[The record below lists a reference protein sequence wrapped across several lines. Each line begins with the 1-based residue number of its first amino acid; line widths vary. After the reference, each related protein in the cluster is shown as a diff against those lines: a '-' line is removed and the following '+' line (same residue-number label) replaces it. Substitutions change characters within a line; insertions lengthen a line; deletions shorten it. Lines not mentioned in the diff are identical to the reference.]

1 MKDLYKTSDLIKN
14 ILEEKPATRD
24 SDDLLYFEVCKE
36 LCPYVLDNKLGDVL
50 LTFNDYDLPRYESV
64 GRARRKIQSENPW
77 LVSSEKVRSWR
88 TDNEEKYREFAQME
102 VR

>member
-1 MKDLYKTSDLIKN
+1 MRDLYKTSDIVKN

-36 LCPYVLDNKLGDVL
+36 LCPHVLDYKLGDVL
-50 LTFNDYDLPRYESV
+50 LTFNDYDIPRYESV

-77 LVSSEKVRSWR
+77 LGSSEKVKGWR
-88 TDNEEKYREFAQME
+88 TDNEGKYREYSQME